1 MKGSKPIKAK
11 LFFIKGK
18 RNQVPSK
25 EHNEKKQRIATRAT
39 MANNA

>member
-1 MKGSKPIKAK
+1 MKGNKPIKAK

-18 RNQVPSK
+18 WDQVPSK

-39 MANNA
+39 AANNA